1 MNTDIFYRLFKHLV
15 IYCRDINQ
23 SILKYN
29 EDELLR
35 QLKEYTIFPINTDLN
50 AQLDTINGFC
60 DLIAIVDE
68 NKIERNQNNKKTL
81 RLILLMYYRLL
92 NKYLINTGNIL
103 NYEDPK
109 LLIRKIGYFITN
121 MTDEEKQNIY
131 KNAENDLK
139 DEVAI
144 IQNDCSIVT
153 LLKRVIREN
162 DVDSPLINE
171 LELYCSEKKLSSVLY
186 PSCYRDLSDV
196 DYFINI
202 GNNVFS
208 PHHLFIHVDFWND
221 IYNDIE
227 FKFGPED
234 VDQETYITNFS
245 DQSKV
250 TISKIKFKENI
261 YWFIFFSGTRNEQIL
276 QELIYNKVNVETIIS
291 KCDGITSGMGHS
303 VLSISTPLYICF
315 YKLLHVKRI
324 ITEFNRN
331 FIYNLD
337 QNWKADMVSGFIDWL
352 ANNLN
357 HEDAHLIITE
367 IQDMSYDEI
376 IEQATE
382 EYPIDESNGLNYLS
396 DNDLPREFVCWLKVN
411 Q

>member
-1 MNTDIFYRLFKHLV
+1 MNTINFFRFFKDLV
-15 IYCRDINQ
+15 IYCKSVNQ
-23 SILKYN
+23 SILEYE
-29 EDELLR
+29 EDQFLHLL
-35 QLKEYTIFPINTDLN
+35 KNYTIFPINTDLN

-68 NKIERNQNNKKTL
+68 NKTERNQNNKKIL
-81 RLILLMYYRLL
+81 RLIILMYYRLL
-92 NKYLINTGNIL
+92 NRYLINTGNIL

-139 DEVAI
+139 YEVAI

-162 DVDSPLINE
+162 DVDSPLVNE
-171 LELYCSEKKLSSVLY
+171 LESYCSEKNLSSVLY
-186 PSCYRDLSDV
+186 PSCYSDLSDV
-196 DYFINI
+196 DYFINF
-202 GNNVFS
+202 GNNIFS

-227 FKFGPED
+227 FKFGHEN
-234 VDQETYITNFS
+234 VDQETYITTFS

-250 TISKIKFKENI
+250 TISKINFKENI

-303 VLSISTPLYICF
+303 GFSISTPLYICF
-315 YKLLHVKRI
+315 YNLLHIKRI
-324 ITEFNRN
+324 ITEYNRN
-331 FIYNLD
+331 YISNLD

-357 HEDAHLIITE
+357 HEDSHLIIEE
-367 IQDMSYDEI
+367 IQNKSYDQI
-376 IEQATE
+376 IEQGTE
-382 EYPIDESNGLNYLS
+382 EYPIYEANGLNYFS
-396 DNDLPREFVCWLKVN
+396 DNDFRREFVCWLKVN